1 MVLMRVFVVFI
12 QGKEMITSG
21 DDHITLA
28 FFSYLNHHSIIHS
41 QAVRMLSPAE
51 KPFLHFY

>member
-21 DDHITLA
+21 DDHMTLA

-41 QAVRMLSPAE
+41 QAVRILSPAE